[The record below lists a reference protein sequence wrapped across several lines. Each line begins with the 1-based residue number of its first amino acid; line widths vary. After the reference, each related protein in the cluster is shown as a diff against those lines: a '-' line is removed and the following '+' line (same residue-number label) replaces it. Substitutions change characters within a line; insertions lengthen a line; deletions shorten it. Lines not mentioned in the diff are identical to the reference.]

1 MKNYLKY
8 FVIVLILVLCLLVLT
23 GCSIED
29 NDKIQIP
36 EVLEDTYIYD
46 QGNFIDDNI
55 EKDTNKFLD
64 ELEEKTQI
72 EFVVIT
78 IDSLN
83 DLTIEQYANKLANTL
98 GIGKEKEDNGI
109 LLLISKNDNK
119 VRLEI
124 GNGMQGIITD
134 SISGRILDQYFVPLR
149 EEDNYNQAVYDTV
162 QATINVIKSSEEYD
176 FEIENLDD
184 DKIVQEITETE
195 IIVFIIII
203 IVLIILEFGTGYI
216 WGDGFGDG
224 IVFLVLSSMGS
235 SSSSGGSRF
244 GGGHFGGRR
253 SFKIKNYYL
262 GGILYEKIYRY
273 CNWYYFI
280 NCFSCGK

>member
-8 FVIVLILVLCLLVLT
+8 VSIILVLILCLLVLT
-23 GCSIED
+23 GCSIGKED
-29 NDKIQIP
+29 NLQIP
-36 EVLEDTYIYD
+36 EVLEDTYVYD

-72 EFVVIT
+72 EFAVIT

-83 DLTIEQYANKLANTL
+83 DMTIEQYANKLANTL

-109 LLLISKNDNK
+109 LLLISKTDNK

-124 GNGMQGIITD
+124 GNGLQGIITD

-162 QATINVIKSSEEYD
+162 QATINVIKTSGEYD

-184 DKIVQEITETE
+184 EKQVQEITETE

-203 IVLIILEFGTGYI
+203 LALIILEFVTGYI

-224 IVFLVLSSMGS
+224 MVFLILSSMGS
-235 SSSSGGSRF
+235 SSSSGSGHF
-244 GGGHFGGRR
+244 GGGSFGGRR
-253 SFKIKNYYL
+253 SLKIKNY
-262 GGILYEKIYRY
+262 
-273 CNWYYFI
+273 
-280 NCFSCGK
+280 